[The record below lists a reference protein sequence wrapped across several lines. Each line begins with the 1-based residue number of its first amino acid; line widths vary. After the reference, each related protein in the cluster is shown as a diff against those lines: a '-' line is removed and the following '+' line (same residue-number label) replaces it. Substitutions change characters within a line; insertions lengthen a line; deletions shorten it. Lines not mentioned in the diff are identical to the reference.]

1 MTLEEVRA
9 LFAKDHFAT
18 ERCGIHI
25 DSIERD
31 EACLSMPITEEH
43 LNANGVVQGGAIYTL
58 CDTAFAV
65 AANAFGGAKMVNRS
79 ADITYVRPGKGSIL
93 YAKAKC
99 VTKGAKMGLYQME
112 VYDEKQSLVA
122 LMTANGFIVG
132 A

>member
-1 MTLEEVRA
+1 MTLEEVQA
-9 LFAKDHFAT
+9 LFIKDRFAT

-25 DSIERD
+25 DSVGKD
-31 EACLSMPITEEH
+31 EACLSMPITEKH
-43 LNANGVVQGGAIYTL
+43 LNANGVVQGGAIFTL

-65 AANAFGGAKMVNRS
+65 AANAFGAKMVNRS
-79 ADITYVRPGKGSIL
+79 ADITYLRPGKGSIL

-112 VYDEKQSLVA
+112 VYDDKQSLIA

-132 A
+132 D